1 MEVSSDLVQQLME
14 IGYLAIGSGQ
24 TAEAE
29 TIFSGIVAVR
39 SESELPLIGLGV
51 AQLSA
56 GKAGDAVKTLGERA
70 LGMAPESD
78 LVKSFLGLALHQTG
92 FSEECRTLLQEV
104 IASNTNPD
112 AVTMAQSLLDENTPN

>member
-1 MEVSSDLVQQLME
+1 ME

-78 LVKSFLGLALHQTG
+78 LVKSFFG
-92 FSEECRTLLQEV
+92 FGTPSDGILRRMP
-104 IASNTNPD
+104 NTSAGSHRLKYKPRRRHNGAEP
-112 AVTMAQSLLDENTPN
+112 A